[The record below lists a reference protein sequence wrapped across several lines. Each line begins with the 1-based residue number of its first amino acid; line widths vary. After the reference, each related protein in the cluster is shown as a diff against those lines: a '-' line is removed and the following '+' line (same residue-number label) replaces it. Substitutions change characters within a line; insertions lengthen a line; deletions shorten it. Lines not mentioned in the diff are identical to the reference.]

1 MSKTPTKILQLIVWR
16 MENEYPEIRHRGR
29 NASLRDERILVP
41 VEGTKPRERSNKKR
55 Y

>member
-1 MSKTPTKILQLIVWR
+1 MLKTPTKILQLIVWR
-16 MENEYPEIRHRGR
+16 MENEYPEIRHRG

>member
-1 MSKTPTKILQLIVWR
+1 MTYGGRVSERYDIV
-16 MENEYPEIRHRGR
+16 GR
-29 NASLRDERILVP
+29 NASLRDERILVA